1 MVVCFADGVGVLG
14 RWLWGAKQMLV
25 EWWGCYAGGG
35 VQLVYYTSS
44 KMQFPLFPP
53 EGGRSDRRPYHHI

>member
-14 RWLWGAKQMLV
+14 RWLWGV
-25 EWWGCYAGGG
+25 GGVVGCYAGGG